1 MATNPDVLVI
11 GGGIVGAS
19 TAYHLALAGAHTL
32 LIDRHDAGRATDAGA
47 GILAPEISTESGAW
61 FDFAVHAVDYYPTLL
76 AQLAQ
81 DEAGDTGYARC
92 GLVRVAV
99 DEDELAAYEQSEAL
113 ILARQ
118 RQRNFPAQA
127 DLHPITP
134 EAARELFPALG
145 SVRRAL
151 YDRHGARVD
160 GRLLNAALHRAADR
174 RQIQKVAD
182 SVDRLVIEQGRLKG
196 VEVGGALIEA
206 NAVVIAGGAWSAAFG
221 QQLGLQIP
229 IEPQRGQIIHLDLPE
244 TATGEWPVVN
254 AFHGHY
260 IVSWP
265 GSGDAGRVVV
275 GATRET
281 GSGFVVRQSAAGIH
295 EVLGEALRVAPGLAN
310 AQVAEVR
317 IGLRPRTPDNL
328 PVLCNAPTAAGVV
341 IAAGHGATGLQL
353 GPFSGKIAAELAL
366 GQAPS
371 VDIRALHVDR
381 FA

>member
-118 RQRNFPAQA
+118 RQRNFPAEA
-127 DLHPITP
+127 DLHPIAP

-160 GRLLNAALHRAADR
+160 GRLLNAALHRATER
-174 RQIQKVAD
+174 RQIQKVAG

-206 NAVVIAGGAWSAAFG
+206 KAAVIAGGAWSAAFG

-229 IEPQRGQIIHLDLPE
+229 IEPEPPRVIGQWSMPFTAIILFRGRAMMARGGLWWVPPAKLVRGLWYANPPRAFTKCWARHCGLHPAWRVRNLPKC
-244 TATGEWPVVN
+244 
-254 AFHGHY
+254 
-260 IVSWP
+260 
-265 GSGDAGRVVV
+265 GSGYDRARPTICRFC
-275 GATRET
+275 AT
-281 GSGFVVRQSAAGIH
+281 
-295 EVLGEALRVAPGLAN
+295 P
-310 AQVAEVR
+310 
-317 IGLRPRTPDNL
+317 RPRP
-328 PVLCNAPTAAGVV
+328 AW
-341 IAAGHGATGLQL
+341 
-353 GPFSGKIAAELAL
+353 
-366 GQAPS
+366 
-371 VDIRALHVDR
+371 
-381 FA
+381 